1 MLRSTWLGYLE
12 TASGCPVEIE
22 NISLT
27 NIRGFRDEML
37 FFGDNVNL
45 IVGVNGAGKTTV
57 LNGLATAMS
66 WLINRTLNDRSQ
78 GHPIDEMD
86 IRNGARGASIEIS
99 VKHGG
104 ARFKWKVAK
113 ANRGASSQGY
123 RSELSDLNELSR
135 IFQGTLGDNP
145 ESASLPLVIY
155 YPVDRSIVEIPLR
168 TRGKREFNQL
178 SAYDDALKSA
188 ANFRRFFEWF
198 RYRQEESLSTFVTG
212 VVDLLQAGGSLDS
225 IDDLP
230 NSSAG
235 KELDAVREAVYK
247 FMPGFSDLRIMYSP
261 LRMVVDKDGRRLNLL
276 QLSGGEKIMLALI
289 GDLARRLTLANPDIA
304 DPLKGEAIVLIDEID
319 LHLHPK
325 WQRNAMS
332 QLSEVFPNCQFIVS
346 THSPH
351 IITHVPPEDISAL
364 KANSEGEIEVHRVRG
379 SYGYTAESVL
389 GEVMGLDTTRPHKV
403 QELFD
408 LIFKNISDGQLDD
421 AESNLT
427 RLQSQVTDDPE
438 ATRAKA
444 LISRKRLLG
453 K

>member
-1 MLRSTWLGYLE
+1 M
-12 TASGCPVEIE
+12 EIE
-22 NISLT
+22 KISLT
-27 NIRGFRDEML
+27 NIRGFRDESL
-37 FFGDNVNL
+37 SFGDNINL
-45 IVGVNGAGKTTV
+45 IVGVNGSGKTTV
-57 LNGLATAMS
+57 LDGLAKAMS
-66 WLINRTLNDRSQ
+66 WLVNRTLNDRSQ
-78 GHPIDEMD
+78 GYAIDEMD
-86 IRNGARGASIEIS
+86 IRNGARASAIEVSI
-99 VKHGG
+99 KHEG
-104 ARFKWKVAK
+104 ARFNWKVAK
-113 ANRGASSQGY
+113 SARGASSQGR
-123 RSELSDLNELSR
+123 RSELSELNDLSR
-135 IFQGTLGDNP
+135 IFQGSLGDNP

-198 RYRQEESLSTFVTG
+198 RYKQEESLSILMDGLTERLNKG
-212 VVDLLQAGGSLDS
+212 DALEN

-230 NSSAG
+230 ISPAG
-235 KELDAVREAVYK
+235 RELDAVREAVYR

-261 LRMVVDKDGRRLNLL
+261 LRMVVKKDGRRLNLL
-276 QLSGGEKIMLALI
+276 QLSGGEKTMLALV

-304 DPLKGEAIVLIDEID
+304 DPLTGEAIVLIDEID

-325 WQRNAMS
+325 WQRNAIS
-332 QLSEVFPNCQFIVS
+332 QLSTAFPNCQFILS

-364 KANSEGEIEVHRVRG
+364 KTDEKGEVQVHSVRA

-389 GEVMGLDTTRPHKV
+389 AEVMGLDTTRPDEV

-408 LIFKNISDGQLDD
+408 QIFRNISDGALEE
-421 AESNLT
+421 AEMNLR
-427 RLQSQVTDDPE
+427 RLEKNVTYDPE
-438 ATRAKA
+438 ITRAMA